1 MKLNQ
6 IERVVI
12 GIGAAAA
19 LLYLAGL
26 TYGPLKPYQETFRI
40 VVLVSIAVY
49 IVYTFLLQN
58 KESDDRAALE
68 AQIDRLQATQ
78 RDLQNAKTEA
88 DAQLAA
94 LETEVAALRAT
105 VGQVGAA
112 AAKPAAS
119 AAKPAASAAKSAA
132 KPAAAKTTAAK
143 KPAAP
148 KPAAA
153 KPAAAKK
160 PTAAR
165 KPQPPTAE

>member
-12 GIGAAAA
+12 GVGVLAAI
-19 LLYLAGL
+19 LYLAGL

-58 KESDDRAALE
+58 KESDDRASLE
-68 AQIDRLQATQ
+68 AEIDRLQATH
-78 RDLQNAKTEA
+78 RDLQNAKAEA
-88 DAQLAA
+88 DAQRAA

-105 VGQVGAA
+105 VSQVG
-112 AAKPAAS
+112 
-119 AAKPAASAAKSAA
+119 
-132 KPAAAKTTAAK
+132 
-143 KPAAP
+143 
-148 KPAAA
+148 AAA

-160 PTAAR
+160 PSATKPAAAAKKPAAAKPAAKKPAVAKKPAASR

>member
-68 AQIDRLQATQ
+68 AQIDRLQATH
-78 RDLQNAKTEA
+78 RDLQNAKAEA

-119 AAKPAASAAKSAA
+119 TAKSAA

-160 PTAAR
+160 PAAAR